1 MVDTLSAF
9 IRAKEDAGS
18 IHGCSISHLFFV
30 DDCFVYFIA
39 NTDEAREIKQI
50 LTEYGTALGQKINFQ
65 KSSVS
70 FSCNVDEVCS
80 SLNVC
85 STSEHG
91 TYLGIP
97 SMVGR
102 GKRKAIEFLKDR
114 VWHRINN

>member
-9 IRAKEDAGS
+9 IKAKY
-18 IHGCSISHLFFV
+18 GCSISHLFFV

-50 LTEYGTALGQKINFQ
+50 LDYGTALGQKINFQ

-102 GKRKAIEFLKDR
+102 GKKKAIEFLKDR
-114 VWHRINN
+114 VWQRINN